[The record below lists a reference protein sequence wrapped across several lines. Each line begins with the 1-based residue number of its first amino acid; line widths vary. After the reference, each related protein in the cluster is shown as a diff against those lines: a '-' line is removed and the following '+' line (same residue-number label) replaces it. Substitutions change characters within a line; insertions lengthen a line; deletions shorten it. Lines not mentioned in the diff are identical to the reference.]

1 MAIFLKFL
9 YKSLEFTI
17 FKKNKHPT
25 SICLKHWL
33 SNIWVTFFLQEAIMK
48 LSPHNTS
55 YRTIPK
61 HNLNIVRRSFILV
74 NFRDGAYDKKLL

>member
-1 MAIFLKFL
+1 MTILLKFL

-33 SNIWVTFFLQEAIMK
+33 SNIWITFFLQGSYYEAVSFKCFM
-48 LSPHNTS
+48 SNNTLTQS
-55 YRTIPK
+55 EYC
-61 HNLNIVRRSFILV
+61 
-74 NFRDGAYDKKLL
+74 